1 MRSGRLK
8 LSVSSLLTP
17 HWFQAF
23 VRLAVACLVPNQD
36 ARVRIPPNALPAPD
50 IGGVH
55 TRASHNL
62 VGRPPETREYA
73 GSIRPQAARAGRG
86 QFREVGQVEWPRA
99 SEARERRFDSCL
111 PD

>member
-1 MRSGRLK
+1 MNQDRS
-8 LSVSSLLTP
+8 SFHPSSFIP
-17 HWFQAF
+17 HPYREAF

-36 ARVRIPPNALPAPD
+36 ARVRIPPNALPALH
-50 IGGVH
+50 IGAPTVRRPIG
-55 TRASHNL
+55 RAPAS
-62 VGRPPETREYA
+62 YA
-73 GSIRPQAARAGRG
+73 GKCRFDSGRKPPLWRG